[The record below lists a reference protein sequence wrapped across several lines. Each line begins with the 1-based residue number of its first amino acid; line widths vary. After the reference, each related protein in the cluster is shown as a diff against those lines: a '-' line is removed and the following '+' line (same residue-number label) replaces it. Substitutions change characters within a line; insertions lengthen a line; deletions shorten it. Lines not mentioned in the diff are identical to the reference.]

1 MGAASMESKEQQ
13 RRPVAEYF
21 EKVWGD
27 LEKNVEEGVKKALS
41 KVKAPKR
48 EEIAE
53 LTSRI
58 DSIERRLDALLQ
70 KRK

>member
-1 MGAASMESKEQQ
+1 MESKE
-13 RRPVAEYF
+13 RRPVAEYL

-27 LEKNVEEGVKKALS
+27 LEKNVEEGVKKAMS
-41 KVKAPKR
+41 RVKTPKR

-53 LTSRI
+53 LITRI
-58 DSIERRLDALLQ
+58 ESIERRIQALAD

>member
-1 MGAASMESKEQQ
+1 MEAKDQ

-21 EKVWGD
+21 EKVFGE

-53 LTSRI
+53 LTARI
-58 DSIERRLDALLQ
+58 DQVERRLDALLQ

>member
-1 MGAASMESKEQQ
+1 MESKEQ
-13 RRPVAEYF
+13 RRPVAEYL

-27 LEKNVEEGVKKALS
+27 LEKNVEEGVKKAMS

-53 LTSRI
+53 LISRI
-58 DSIERRLDALLQ
+58 EAVEKRIEALAD